1 MMTSQREATMAK
13 TIAFFSDGT
22 GNTKDFGPD
31 SNVELLFRR
40 ALDESGPGA
49 RQMTRYD
56 AGVGIEFG
64 DLVGKAFGKG
74 ISQNIKDGYDFLSE
88 VYEPG
93 DRIFLFGFSRG
104 AYTARSIG
112 GMLGRIGLPARR
124 QTDGSDLRTDHA
136 ARKALTDRAYAI
148 YKLSDHDERRRQSE
162 DFRRDHAW
170 PAHLS
175 DEARAPWLIGVW
187 DTVRSLGI
195 PLGFRDFELSLF
207 PHRFHDHEL
216 NPHVAHAYHALSI
229 DDERLQFL
237 PTIWNEP
244 TAAEKLARQTGKP
257 NPQRF
262 EQIWF
267 PGVHSDVGG
276 GYANRELA
284 DVTLRWMIERAAAA
298 GLLFAPPFDADPAQG
313 LAESSPE
320 GEVHDSRPDWKT
332 KFLYPRQPRQIERG
346 HQEPDRKEITQ
357 IIGPGR
363 LHRSWLDRLL
373 RWHGTDAAYR
383 PEALTPHQDYAMA
396 LRQLSAGQRPP
407 PGPFPNTD

>member
-1 MMTSQREATMAK
+1 MAK
-13 TIAFFSDGT
+13 NIAFFSDGT

-31 SNVELLFRR
+31 SNVELLFGR
-40 ALDESGPGA
+40 ALDETGSGA
-49 RQMTRYD
+49 RQLARYD
-56 AGVGIEFG
+56 PGVGIEFG
-64 DLVGKAFGKG
+64 DLIGKAFGQG

-88 VYEPG
+88 FYEPG

-124 QTDGSDLRTDHA
+124 QKDGADRRADVA
-136 ARKALTDRAYAI
+136 ARKALIDRAYAI
-148 YKLSDHDERRRQSE
+148 YKLSDDAERQRQSE
-162 DFRRDHAW
+162 AFRREHGW
-170 PAHLS
+170 PEHLS
-175 DEARAPWLIGVW
+175 AEARAPHLIGVW

-195 PLGFRDFELSLF
+195 PLGFRDYELSLF

-229 DDERLQFL
+229 DEERLQFL

-244 TAAEKLARQTGKP
+244 TAAERLAQESGRP

-276 GYANRELA
+276 GYANRDLA

-313 LAESSPE
+313 LPASAPE

-332 KFLYPRQPRQIERG
+332 KFLYPRQPRQIVRG
-346 HQEPDRKEITQ
+346 HQEPDRKQ
-357 IIGPGR
+357 IEPIGPGR

-383 PEALTPHQDYAMA
+383 PEALASHPDFMTAQ
-396 LRQLSAGQRPP
+396 RQLAAGQTPP
-407 PGPFPNTD
+407 PGPFPFTDG